1 MSFPIVR
8 KISKVY
14 TTNKDLNQVQEN
26 ICQVVEPLLRVA
38 VLKKLPTSSVGLF
51 SGDLWADPSD
61 SYRVKMVP

>member
-1 MSFPIVR
+1 MATPIVR
-8 KISKVY
+8 KIPKVY

-26 ICQVVEPLLRVA
+26 ICQVVEPLLKVA